1 MIGDG
6 ALHSLDDEINPLQ
19 NLRELFGGSHFQVL
33 LAFFRLIACV
43 NGEVG
48 CSVSDALLL
57 DGPDAAARFTFS
69 KPLVETSEGGRP
81 ALRNRGFRLLHLLPY
96 RVQDETSLA

>member
-19 NLRELFGGSHFQVL
+19 NLREPFGGSHFQDL
-33 LAFFRLIACV
+33 FAFFRLIACV

-48 CSVSDALLL
+48 CSVRDALLL
-57 DGPDAAARFTFS
+57 DDPDAAARLTLS
-69 KPLVETSEGGRP
+69 KPLVETGEGGNL
-81 ALRNRGFRLLHLLPY
+81 ALRYQAFRLLHLLPY
-96 RVQDETSLA
+96 RVQGETMF